1 MPAMTPTQ
9 DQPAFTANTPVGA
22 IVAGRPGLARLFEHL
37 GIDYCCGGKLPLAAA
52 CQRRG
57 LDVATTLNLLHTA
70 NAETSRTQTEMDTAG
85 MTGTELADHIER
97 THHAYTKAE
106 LPHLVTLAERVA
118 AKHGERDPR
127 LVDLAVTLRIL
138 AADMLDHME
147 KEEIALFPLIRR
159 IETEAHATCAC
170 EIIATPIRCMEAE
183 HDATGRAVAHLRELT
198 DHFTP
203 EAAACRSHRV
213 LLAGLAAF
221 EADLHRHVHKENNIL
236 FPGIL
241 ARIHAA

>member
-1 MPAMTPTQ
+1 MTPPQ
-9 DQPAFTANTPVGA
+9 DQPAFTSNTPVGA

-37 GIDYCCGGKLPLAAA
+37 GIDYCCGGKLPLGAA
-52 CQRRG
+52 CRQRG
-57 LDVATTLNLLHTA
+57 LDTAATLNLLHTA
-70 NAETSRTQTEMDTAG
+70 VTDMEQTQTDMDATG

-106 LPHLVTLAERVA
+106 LPHLVALADRVA

-159 IETEAHATCAC
+159 IETEAQATCAC

-183 HDATGRAVAHLRELT
+183 HNATGRAVAHLRELT

-203 EAAACRSHRV
+203 DAAACQSHRA

>member
-1 MPAMTPTQ
+1 MTPTQ
-9 DQPAFTANTPVGA
+9 VPPAFTANTPVGA
-22 IVAGRPGLARLFEHL
+22 IVAGRPELARLFEHL
-37 GIDYCCGGKLPLAAA
+37 GIDYCCGGKLPLGAA

-57 LDVATTLNLLHTA
+57 LDVTHTLSLLLDAVAATSHA
-70 NAETSRTQTEMDTAG
+70 RTEIDATG

-118 AKHGERDPR
+118 AKHGGRDPR
-127 LVDLAVTLRIL
+127 LFDLAVTLRIL
-138 AADMLDHME
+138 ATEMLDHME

-159 IETEAHATCAC
+159 IEAENQHSCAC

-183 HDATGRAVAHLRELT
+183 HDATGRALARVRELT

-203 EAAACRSHRV
+203 DAAACRSHRA

-221 EADLHRHVHKENNIL
+221 EADLHRHVHKENNVL